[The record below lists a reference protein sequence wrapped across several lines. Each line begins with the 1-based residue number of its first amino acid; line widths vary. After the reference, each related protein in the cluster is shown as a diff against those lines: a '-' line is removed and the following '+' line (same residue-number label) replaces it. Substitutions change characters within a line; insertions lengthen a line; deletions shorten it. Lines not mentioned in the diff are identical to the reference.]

1 MLALHTM
8 AMKLL
13 NSCLQMNIIFGQ
25 GLVTTKI
32 RSSQSD
38 VLEIVK
44 VKDKYLIYWP
54 ITNEKLSSSHQIQN
68 PLILSLWKV
77 PKSWIEVKLD
87 LTNGQSIGTI
97 NFLQPVISLAILW
110 WIFLKQ
116 TQMKNICFWL
126 VVVIHWLKWKQI
138 QMFTQI
144 KFINITIVGASL
156 EIFKRS
162 GSKNYPVLE
171 I

>member
-68 PLILSLWKV
+68 PLILSL
-77 PKSWIEVKLD
+77 
-87 LTNGQSIGTI
+87 
-97 NFLQPVISLAILW
+97 
-110 WIFLKQ
+110 
-116 TQMKNICFWL
+116 
-126 VVVIHWLKWKQI
+126 
-138 QMFTQI
+138 
-144 KFINITIVGASL
+144 
-156 EIFKRS
+156 
-162 GSKNYPVLE
+162 
-171 I
+171 